1 MKNTSK
7 NRRENEM
14 KHLQEDLKDFL
25 LVNGVFIVICI
36 IVLII
41 PLIAIGPKFFI
52 LVILYNVLIPSF
64 SIWKGYNDWIN
75 IWLFSIILSI
85 FQIFPDWFLS
95 AQLNVLVFPEDGF
108 VKIGSV
114 SGYMAGLWAI
124 PFFTIIFF
132 GLKAKMR
139 YSEINAYLIVGLVAL
154 LLFGGA
160 ELTLWGLGSWYAQ
173 NVVTIFDHI
182 AVYILI
188 PETMLGLAT
197 FYYFNQIKEKPHI
210 WKIPIAFL
218 VMLIYLGAAAFF
230 YFLFESLLFN
240 F

>member
-1 MKNTSK
+1 MKN
-7 NRRENEM
+7 
-14 KHLQEDLKDFL
+14 LQEDLKDFL
-25 LVNGVFIVICI
+25 LANSVFIIICI
-36 IVLII
+36 IVLFL
-41 PLIAIGPKFFI
+41 PFIAIGVKFFI
-52 LVILYNVLIPSF
+52 LVIFYNVLIPSF
-64 SIWKGYNDWIN
+64 SIWKRYNDWIN
-75 IWLFSIILSI
+75 IWLFSLILSI

-114 SGYMAGLWAI
+114 SGYMAGLWTI

-132 GLKAKMR
+132 GLKAKTR
-139 YSEINAYLIVGLVAL
+139 YSELTVYFVVGLVSL

-160 ELTLWGLGSWYAQ
+160 ELTLWALGSWYAQ

-188 PETMLGLAT
+188 PEIILGLAT
-197 FYYFNQIKEKPHI
+197 FHYFNQIKEKPHI
-210 WKIPIAFL
+210 WKIPIAFM

-230 YFLFESLLFN
+230 YFLFESLIFT